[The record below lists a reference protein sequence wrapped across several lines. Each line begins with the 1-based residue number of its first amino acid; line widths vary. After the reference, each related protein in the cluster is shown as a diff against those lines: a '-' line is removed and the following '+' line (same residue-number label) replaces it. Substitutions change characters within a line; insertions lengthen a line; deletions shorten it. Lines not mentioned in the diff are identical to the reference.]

1 MTVVNIDGENR
12 SVLSCAADVK
22 PIKHLVNFC
31 SCYIYPPVQYHTRQ
45 MHPDDVSRHVG
56 RMFIF
61 YILIFRIIISAPNDA
76 PAPFQMWRL
85 D

>member
-31 SCYIYPPVQYHTRQ
+31 SCSIYLPLQYHTIQ
-45 MHPDDVSRHVG
+45 MDPDDMSRNIG
-56 RMFIF
+56 RMFIL
-61 YILIFRIIISAPNDA
+61 YIFIVLTIISAPNDA
-76 PAPFQMWRL
+76 PTALQMWRL